1 MRKKIYL
8 SAALTALALV
18 SCTDESLVD
27 SSIVKGPEQPKENT
41 AILFGAGANKLTRAD
56 KLTGK
61 EAAEKLNQKFV
72 VYGYKGTYDLPA
84 ANKELAFPN
93 YVVKYEEGTAHTT
106 QTNVADWEYVGYT
119 NEPLT
124 GDVATQIIK
133 YWDYSAPYY
142 NFMAWSIDPASSA
155 IVKEIIKDDT
165 DADNGDKIIFSVPS
179 AKDAASVYFSN
190 RYTATPDGKVTASTG
205 NYDIQKVDNKYQETV
220 TLTFRNL
227 GAKVRLGIYETIPGY
242 TVNDVVFYEA
252 GTQAGYA
259 QNQRVMT
266 VETGDYPRVRT
277 QNTYAGTTDAGSAT
291 VNGDYKQEVLTYGE
305 CSACL
310 FAENGKSPFALSG
323 DFEITY
329 GATDNV
335 AKINQV
341 AGTGAANASSFTFG
355 ERSRADV
362 LGETSNTATFWGNED
377 ANYYTFVM
385 PMENNQQNLYLKV
398 DYTLTAQDGSGET
411 IRVQGATAVVP
422 FQYAQWKA
430 NYAYTYLFKISD
442 KTNGF
447 TGGDTPGTPDDPEED
462 NPTDPDPN
470 DPENPNPAGL
480 YPITFD
486 ACVVNTEDG
495 YQETITTVATPSIT
509 TYQFGSEVVTNNE
522 YLSANADIYV
532 NVMIPATG
540 GFTLAD
546 LTVGDNVW
554 LYTAE
559 KLGNEPITE
568 GSVANLVSQIALTET
583 GDLLKACDAAD
594 DVPTVDGY
602 KFDPDGKFVKFAPV
616 AGTVYVVKYLVKAAA
631 GDVPAEY
638 AYKVIKIDGAA
649 ATYTY
654 VLGDLSSATTPLYE
668 AVTVA
673 VTNADQAVTAAA
685 TALRIKDENGNDV
698 TSKFK
703 VEETPTAGTYSITP
717 ERCVTGKA
725 YTVNFGNAAA
735 KTLTVSGLSMTV
747 AATDNTIIAKETTT
761 ITILNKEGGD
771 GIEKAS
777 LTLDRKEGVKITEV
791 GAGEYTFET
800 TNKAAGEYVVSYLG
814 RSVTIKVNNYELKF
828 NDLYVNNGKETVLR
842 VKCNGENNSSAA
854 TLTLTNASVPTKDIT
869 GSGPKIKAQGASG
882 DKLVATLG
890 NAEASIII
898 KDFKVADFDPAGTA
912 IAGTLATDEKFVQ
925 LTEGGA
931 AYNAEAGTLTATDGS
946 DVTLTSVKGVY
957 RVKSAATLTLTYKG
971 IVMF

>member
-1 MRKKIYL
+1 MKKKVYL

-18 SCTDESLVD
+18 SCTDESLID
-27 SSIVKGPEQPKENT
+27 SSVPKGPEQPKENT

-72 VYGYKGTYDLPA
+72 VYGYKGTFDLPA

-155 IVKEIIKDDT
+155 IVKEIIKDDA

-205 NYDIQKVDNKYQETV
+205 NYDIQKVDNRYQETV

-252 GTQAGYA
+252 GTQAGYP
-259 QNQRVMT
+259 QNQRVKT

-277 QNTYAGTTDAGSAT
+277 QNTYAGTTVAGSAT

-310 FAENGKSPFALSG
+310 FAKNGQSPFALSG

-335 AKINQV
+335 AKIKQLDA
-341 AGTGAANASSFTFG
+341 AGSATASSFTFG

-362 LGETSNTATFWGNED
+362 LGETSNTATFWGKEE

-385 PMENNQQNLYLKV
+385 PMEGNQQNLYLKV

-462 NPTDPDPN
+462 NPTDPNPD

-522 YLSANADIYV
+522 YLSDKGDIYV
-532 NVMIPATG
+532 NVMIPKLDKSGYKPAE
-540 GFTLAD
+540 
-546 LTVGDNVW
+546 LTIGTNIW

-568 GSVANLVSQIALTET
+568 GSVANPVSQIALTES
-583 GDLLKACDAAD
+583 DLLQACVNGT

-602 KFDPDGKFVKFAPV
+602 TFNGGNYFVKFTPT
-616 AGTVYVVKYLVKAAA
+616 AGTVYVVKYKVAD
-631 GDVPAEY
+631 GEY
-638 AYKVIKIDGAA
+638 AYKVIKIDGTA

-654 VLGDLSSATTPLYE
+654 VLGDLSAASAALNE

-673 VTNADQAVTAAA
+673 VTNNGKAVTAAA

-703 VEETPTAGTYSITP
+703 VEETATGTYSITP
-717 ERCVTGKA
+717 KRCVTGKD
-725 YTVNFGNAAA
+725 YTVNFGNAEP
-735 KTLTVSGLSMTV
+735 KDLTVSGLSMV
-747 AATDNTIIAKETTT
+747 VDATDNTIIATESTT
-761 ITILNKEGGD
+761 ITIKNKAEGE
-771 GIEKAS
+771 GIEKAA

-791 GAGEYTFET
+791 GNGDYTFET

-814 RSVTIKVNNYELKF
+814 QSVTIKVNNYELKF
-828 NDLYVNNGKETVLR
+828 EDLYVNNGKETVLR
-842 VKCNGENNSSAA
+842 VKCNGENNSSAV

-869 GSGPKIKAQGASG
+869 GSGPKIKAQGVSG

-898 KDFKVADFDPAGTA
+898 KDFKVADYTPAATDP

-931 AYNAEAGTLTATDGS
+931 PYNAEAGTLTATDNSS
-946 DVTLTSVKGVY
+946 DVILTSVKGVY
-957 RVKSAATLTLTYKG
+957 RVKSSATLTLTYKG
-971 IVMF
+971 VKMF

>member
-1 MRKKIYL
+1 MNKKVYL

-18 SCTDESLVD
+18 SCTDESLID
-27 SSIVKGPEQPKENT
+27 SSVPKGPEQPKENT

-155 IVKEIIKDDT
+155 IVKEIIKDDA

-252 GTQAGYA
+252 GTQAGYD

-266 VETGDYPRVRT
+266 VENGDYPRVRT
-277 QNTYAGTTDAGSAT
+277 ANTY
-291 VNGDYKQEVLTYGE
+291 VNGDYKQAVTAYGK

-310 FAENGKSPFALSG
+310 FAKNGQSPFALSG

-335 AKINQV
+335 AKIKQLNA
-341 AGTGAANASSFTFG
+341 AGSATASSFTFG
-355 ERSRADV
+355 ERSREDV
-362 LGETSNTATFWGNED
+362 LGETSNTATFWGNEE

-385 PMENNQQNLYLKV
+385 PMEGNQQNLYLKV

-462 NPTDPDPN
+462 NPTDPNPD

-522 YLSANADIYV
+522 YLSDKGDIYV
-532 NVMIPATG
+532 NVMIPKLDKSGYKPAE
-540 GFTLAD
+540 
-546 LTVGDNVW
+546 LTIGTNIW

-583 GDLLKACDAAD
+583 GDLLQACVNGT

-602 KFDPDGKFVKFAPV
+602 TFNGGNYFVKFTPV
-616 AGTVYVVKYLVKAAA
+616 AGTVYVVKYKVAD
-631 GDVPAEY
+631 GEY
-638 AYKVIKIDGAA
+638 AYKVIKIDGTA

-654 VLGDLSSATTPLYE
+654 VLGDLSAASAALNE

-673 VTNADQAVTAAA
+673 VTNNDKAVTAAA
-685 TALRIKDENGNDV
+685 TALRIMDGSADV
-698 TSKFK
+698 TSKFEVK
-703 VEETPTAGTYSITP
+703 ETETAGTYSITP
-717 ERCVTGKA
+717 KRCVTGKA
-725 YTVNFGNAAA
+725 YTVNFGNAA
-735 KTLTVSGLSMTV
+735 KTLTVSGLSMV
-747 AATDNTIIAKETTT
+747 VDATDNTIIATESTT
-761 ITILNKEGGD
+761 ITIKNKAEGE
-771 GIEKAS
+771 GIEKAA

-791 GAGEYTFET
+791 GNGDYTFET

-814 RSVTIKVNNYELKF
+814 QSVTIKVNNYELKF
-828 NDLYVNNGKETVLR
+828 EDLYVNNGKKAVLL
-842 VKCNGENNSSAA
+842 VLCNGEHNASPV
-854 TLTLTNASVPTKDIT
+854 TVQLTNASVAEQEIPAY
-869 GSGPKIKAQGASG
+869 GYKIQAQGASG

-898 KDFKVADFDPAGTA
+898 KDFKIAAFDPAGTA
-912 IAGTLATDEKFVQ
+912 IAGTLAADEKFVQ

-957 RVKSAATLTLTYKG
+957 RVKSDATLTLTYKG